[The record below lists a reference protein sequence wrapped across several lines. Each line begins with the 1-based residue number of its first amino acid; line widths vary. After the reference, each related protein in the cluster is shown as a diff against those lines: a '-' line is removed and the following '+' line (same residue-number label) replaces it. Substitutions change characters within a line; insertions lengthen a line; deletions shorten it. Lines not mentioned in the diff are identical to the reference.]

1 MNKSLRIVSFF
12 FAASLA
18 AVPGA
23 FSQTLSVPTPEA
35 EPLIV
40 EKIEIRGNRFLQVE
54 TLLFYVST
62 KPGDRFDVLRLR
74 DDFRRLWDTGF
85 LRNLFVDV
93 ADGPSGG
100 VVVTFGVEE
109 RRRIQIVDFRGSKKV
124 KNDDINEKLK
134 ELDLQL
140 RIDTFYDLGKARRI
154 EEVIKQMLRE
164 KGHPFATVVHDAKNL
179 GPAGSQ
185 VTFEIEDGPNAQV
198 KEISFAGNEVFSDG
212 ELRGNMKEIKQ
223 KGFWNLTWLNG
234 KTKYTED
241 KWSEDQENI
250 RNAYLKKGFVEAKV
264 GTPKVTYSDGKSG
277 IFKKKPIK
285 WMTLEIPVEEG
296 EQYRVGEIEFEGLTV
311 FKEESIRPYFKLR
324 TGEVYNDEKL
334 NKAYEKLRDVYGA
347 WGYFQWTGYTERNP
361 DPERKVVDL
370 VIHMEED
377 KQYFVGKINFTGN
390 DTTRDKVVRRE
401 VYLNEGDIFNT
412 ELLKQSIRRVNQ
424 LGYFKPMEGVPR
436 LTPSRGQDDKLDVTF
451 QVEEQNRNQ
460 FTFGGGVSGLEGT
473 FVNASFSTTNFLG
486 HGETFQ
492 ISAQTGRRTKNYQFA
507 ITEPYFMDRP
517 ITAGIDIFRRR
528 IEFLTNVGQGL
539 QGYVDDRKGFRLISG
554 MPVTRWSRLFAT
566 YAYEIVNIEL
576 TDLEETDPFLPTT
589 PAISSAFLQDEG
601 RRAESRI
608 SPSISLNTTDNPFQ
622 PRSGKKYTATLP
634 IAGGVLGGDLN
645 YLRPTVELVHYIP
658 HTSRTALGVRAEVAW
673 LRPYG
678 DTGVVDPETGRSL
691 LPFYLRFFL
700 GGENQL
706 RGYVLRSVGPR
717 NPVSGQLIG
726 GTKYY
731 LFNAE
736 YYIDIIGPLR
746 FLFFFD
752 AGQTFLEGDNMNL
765 KEAFISTGAEVR
777 FIMPVVNVPFR
788 LIYAFNPKQDGLH
801 PEKTFKFAVGTTF

>member
-1 MNKSLRIVSFF
+1 MNQTLRVVSF
-12 FAASLA
+12 AVVASLA
-18 AVPGA
+18 AASSA
-23 FSQTLSVPTPEA
+23 FPQARLTRPSEG
-35 EPLIV
+35 EPPIV
-40 EKIEIRGNRFLQVE
+40 EEIEVRGNRFLQKE

-62 KPGDRFDVLRLR
+62 KPGDRYDPLRLR

-85 LRNLFVDV
+85 LRNLVLDV
-93 ADGPSGG
+93 NDGPSDG
-100 VVVTFGVEE
+100 VIVTFHVEE
-109 RRRIQIVDFRGSKKV
+109 RRRIQIVDYRGSKKI
-124 KNDDINEKLK
+124 KNDEINEKLK

-154 EEVIKQMLRE
+154 EALIKEMLRE
-164 KGHPFATVVHDAKNL
+164 KGYPFGTAVHDAKNL
-179 GPAGSQ
+179 GPAGTQ
-185 VTFEIEDGPNAQV
+185 VTFDIDDGPGAQV
-198 KEISFAGNEVFSDG
+198 KEIRFHGNEVFDQG
-212 ELRGNMKEIKQ
+212 TLRGEMKEIKQ
-223 KGFWNLTWLNG
+223 KGFWNLTWMNG
-234 KTKYTED
+234 KAKYTED
-241 KWSEDQENI
+241 KWSQDQENI
-250 RNAYLKKGFVEAKV
+250 RNFYLKKGYVEAKV
-264 GTPKVTYSDGKSG
+264 GTPKVTYTDGKSG
-277 IFKKKPIK
+277 LFKKKPIK

-296 EQYRVGEIEFEGLTV
+296 SQYRVGEIKFEGLTV
-311 FKEESIRPYFKLR
+311 FKEPAIRPYFKLT
-324 TGEVYNDEKL
+324 TGEIYNDEKL

-377 KQYFVGKINFTGN
+377 KQYRVGKIYFTGN
-390 DTTRDKVVRRE
+390 DTTRDKVIRRE
-401 VYLNEGDIFNT
+401 VYLNEGDVFNT

-436 LTPSRGQDDKLDVTF
+436 LTPTPGHDDQLDVTF
-451 QVEEQNRNQ
+451 RVEEQNRNQ

-473 FVNASFSTTNFLG
+473 FINASFSTTNFLG

-507 ITEPYFMDRP
+507 ITEPYFLDRP

-528 IEFLTNVGQGL
+528 IEFLTDAGQGL
-539 QGYVDDRKGFRLISG
+539 QGYVDDRKGVRFITGR
-554 MPVTRWSRLFAT
+554 PVGRWSRLFIN
-566 YAYEIVNIEL
+566 YAYEIVDISL
-576 TDLEETDPFLPTT
+576 TNLDETQPISPTT

-601 RRAESRI
+601 RRVESRI
-608 SPSISLNTTDNPFQ
+608 SPSLIMNTTDNPFQ
-622 PRSGKKYTATLP
+622 PRSGKKFTVTLP
-634 IAGGVLGGDLN
+634 IAGGPLGGDLD
-645 YLRPTVELVHYIP
+645 YLRPTLELVQYIP
-658 HTSRTALGVRAEVAW
+658 HTRRTALGMRLEVAW

-678 DTGVVDPETGRSL
+678 DTAVLDPETGHSL

-706 RGYVLRSVGPR
+706 RGYNIRSVGPR
-717 NPVSGQLIG
+717 NPVNGQLIG

-736 YYIDIIGPLR
+736 YYIDIVGPLR

-752 AGQTFLEGDNMNL
+752 AGQTFLEGDSMSL
-765 KEAFISTGAEVR
+765 ADAFISTGAEFR

-801 PEKTFKFAVGTTF
+801 PDKTFKFAVGTTF